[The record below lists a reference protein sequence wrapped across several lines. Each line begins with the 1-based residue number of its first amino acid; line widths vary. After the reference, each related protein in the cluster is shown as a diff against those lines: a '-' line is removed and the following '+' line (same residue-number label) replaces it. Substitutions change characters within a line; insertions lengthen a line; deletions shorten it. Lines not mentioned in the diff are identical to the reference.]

1 MVPGTAEDSVLTQ
14 VFWRVRHILKGR
26 VMRILVVEDERSLA
40 ELVADRL
47 KKERYVVDI
56 SYDGEDG
63 LYNALTGI
71 YDLILLDVMLPKKD
85 GFEVL
90 SEIRQEGITSKVIM
104 LTARGE
110 LDDKLKGFSE
120 GANDYVPKPF
130 HIDELI
136 ARVSAQ
142 LRIEKTVK
150 DSLEIG
156 NVLLD
161 FKVPALVNKET
172 GESIKINNKEFQLL
186 ELFMMN
192 PNQVLSKERIF
203 DRIWGMDNDSMS
215 NNLEAYISFV
225 RKKLKLLEA
234 DVTVKA
240 VRNMGYKIEQV
251 ES

>member
-1 MVPGTAEDSVLTQ
+1 
-14 VFWRVRHILKGR
+14 
-26 VMRILVVEDERSLA
+26 MRILVVEDERSLA

-142 LRIEKTVK
+142 LRIEKAVK

-156 NVLLD
+156 NMLLD

-240 VRNMGYKIEQV
+240 VRNMGYKIELV